1 MASANSLISISIGAR
16 NSATSIWPTV
26 TGRRFVFLITLTS
39 TSPYTD
45 EGLDTHLGQRH
56 FAGETPTD
64 IVCLPARNAIRSE
77 EHTSELQSLM
87 RISYAVF
94 CLKKKKQHQPTPSF
108 YYP

>member
-64 IVCLPARNAIRSE
+64 IVCLPVRNAIRIDSPAARSE
-77 EHTSELQSLM
+77 EHTSELKSLM
-87 RISYAVF
+87 RNSYAVF
-94 CLKKKKQHQPTPSF
+94 CLKKKTHNK
-108 YYP
+108 